1 MRRFLT
7 TIILVITL
15 PLGELHSYW
24 AKDTRVQNWIIAVR
38 RPMLISWNIKF
49 VEMEV
54 VVIMYFLAWTFYI
67 KNRINKTTV
76 EAFLILSIVDI
87 LFYFYNYKLGGFGS
101 AYLWFALI
109 WLVIYYRH
117 SIKRIWT

>member
-15 PLGELHSYW
+15 PLGELHSYL
-24 AKDTRVQNWIIAVR
+24 AKDTRVQNWIITVR
-38 RPMLISWNIKF
+38 RPMLVSWNIKF

-54 VVIMYFLAWTFYI
+54 VTILYFLAWLFYL

-76 EAFLILSIVDI
+76 VTFLILSIIDVG
-87 LFYFYNYKLGGFGS
+87 FYFYNYKLGGFGS
-101 AYLWFALI
+101 VYLWFALI
-109 WLVIYYRH
+109 WLIIYYRH
-117 SIKRIWT
+117 SIKRLWI

>member
-1 MRRFLT
+1 
-7 TIILVITL
+7 L

-24 AKDTRVQNWIIAVR
+24 AKDTRVQNWIISVR

-101 AYLWFALI
+101 VYLWFALI
-109 WLVIYYRH
+109 WLVIYYKY
-117 SIKRIWT
+117 SIKRLLT